1 MPKPS
6 SSISERSPLAG
17 VDQLFKKT
25 SDTPPPPP
33 HAPVRVEAE
42 PKKTPKPKEP
52 KERVL
57 VQTSL
62 RLYEDQIAWLENL
75 MYKARRNGSSTAV
88 SNSALVRSFVEL
100 CRERNLSLRGVDS
113 DEELKAKLKKAFDLK

>member
-1 MPKPS
+1 MPKPPS
-6 SSISERSPLAG
+6 SLSERSPLAG

-25 SDTPPPPP
+25 SAPPLPPPP
-33 HAPVRVEAE
+33 AAVKVVLE
-42 PKKTPKPKEP
+42 PPKNSKPKEP

-62 RLYEDQIAWLENL
+62 RLYEDQLSWLENL

-88 SNSALVRSFVEL
+88 SNSALFRSFVEI

-113 DEELKAKLKKAFDLK
+113 DEELKAKLKKAFNLD

>member
-1 MPKPS
+1 MPKLP

-17 VDQLFKKT
+17 VDLLFRKT

-33 HAPVRVEAE
+33 VPARVVAE
-42 PKKTPKPKEP
+42 SPKSPMPKKP

-62 RLYEDQIAWLENL
+62 RLYDDQIAWLENL
-75 MYKARRNGSSTAV
+75 MYKSRRNGSSTAV
-88 SNSALVRSFVEL
+88 SNSALVRSFLEI

-113 DEELKAKLKKAFDLK
+113 DEELKAKLKKAFNLS

>member
-1 MPKPS
+1 MPKLPS
-6 SSISERSPLAG
+6 SLSERSPLAG
-17 VDQLFKKT
+17 VEQLFKKT
-25 SDTPPPPP
+25 SNTPPPPP
-33 HAPVRVEAE
+33 VPVRVVSEPPKSPA
-42 PKKTPKPKEP
+42 PKKP

-62 RLYEDQIAWLENL
+62 RLYDDQLAWLENL

-88 SNSALVRSFVEL
+88 SNSALFRSFLEV

-113 DEELKAKLKKAFDLK
+113 DEELKAKLKKAFNLN